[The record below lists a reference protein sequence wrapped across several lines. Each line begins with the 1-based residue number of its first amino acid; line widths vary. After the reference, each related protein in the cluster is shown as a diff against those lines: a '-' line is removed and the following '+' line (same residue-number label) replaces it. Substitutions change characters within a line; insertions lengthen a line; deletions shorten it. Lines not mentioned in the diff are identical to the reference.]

1 MNYQNEVVSYT
12 KGKGRF
18 QASLKGYF
26 PTSQQDEIVASFDY
40 HPENDLKNPSDSVFC
55 ANGSGFSVPWDKA
68 DEYMH
73 IQPKEESSVS
83 YQNVRYKVSNED
95 LSYIDS
101 LTAGKNRNLE
111 KMEAWDSLKE
121 IAYEDIGLAR
131 DQLITYLYNYLPYL
145 EHDIWVVFDGYQVKG
160 NIGTTLHKK
169 GLTIIYTKADQ
180 TADAYLEKSAYDL
193 KNRYRVTY
201 ATSDALIQ
209 NAVFSQGALRM
220 SAKEL
225 ESRLILKN
233 VILK

>member
-1 MNYQNEVVSYT
+1 MEELRKV
-12 KGKGRF
+12 
-18 QASLKGYF
+18 QASK
-26 PTSQQDEIVASFDY
+26 
-40 HPENDLKNPSDSVFC
+40 
-55 ANGSGFSVPWDKA
+55 
-68 DEYMH
+68 
-73 IQPKEESSVS
+73 
-83 YQNVRYKVSNED
+83 
-95 LSYIDS
+95 
-101 LTAGKNRNLE
+101 NLE
-111 KMEAWDSLKE
+111 ELLIVDGYNMIYAWDSLKE